1 MNNLTYKSLSML
13 LYGVSLIIPMF
24 FGDDVVG
31 ALGLVLGL
39 LGILTLDPYV
49 TLPWLANFLYFF
61 NLMSKKINRSTRI
74 KISGVT
80 IVFGLF
86 LIGFRDLPINEGGGS
101 VQVTVGIGFLLWMS
115 SFIVLL
121 IGQVKSSKS
130 HISIKNESE

>member
-1 MNNLTYKSLSML
+1 ML
-13 LYGVSLIIPMF
+13 LYGVSLITPMF

-31 ALGLVLGL
+31 ALGLAFGW
-39 LGILTLDPYV
+39 LGIFALDPYV

-61 NLMSKKINRSTRI
+61 NLLAKKVNLKTQI
-74 KISGVT
+74 KISALT
-80 IVFGLF
+80 LVFGLF
-86 LIGFRDLPINEGGGS
+86 LVGFHDLPINEGGGS

-121 IGQVKSSKS
+121 IGQVKFNKS